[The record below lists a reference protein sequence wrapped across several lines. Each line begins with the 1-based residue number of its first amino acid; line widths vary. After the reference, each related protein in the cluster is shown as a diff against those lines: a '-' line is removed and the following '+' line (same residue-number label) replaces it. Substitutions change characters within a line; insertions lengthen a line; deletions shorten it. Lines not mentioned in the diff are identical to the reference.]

1 MYLQLA
7 AMGSTARGAAHH
19 GIDIA
24 GASFALQ
31 APHPVSA
38 CPRIS
43 GSPGAPV
50 ALRGSACRLLFK
62 HPGEVTGPRA
72 CSPSFPPGV
81 RAGPRAPPILFCPN
95 AGRAALGR
103 QAGKK
108 GPRDP
113 SRYSSS
119 LLRGTT
125 EPTLRSWDQP
135 LAADPSSPEF
145 GVCFRTAEGL
155 LPRSLSFPRP
165 KATVLGVL
173 SLAEGP
179 PRPVSLPPP
188 PWLPPSS
195 PCPPWTWL
203 SPVFTTA
210 ARKDE
215 APRAAEGQDGATI
228 VAHST

>member
-43 GSPGAPV
+43 GSPGAPA
-50 ALRGSACRLLFK
+50 ALRGCACRLLFK

-135 LAADPSSPEF
+135 LVADPSSPEF
-145 GVCFRTAEGL
+145 GVF
-155 LPRSLSFPRP
+155 
-165 KATVLGVL
+165 
-173 SLAEGP
+173 
-179 PRPVSLPPP
+179 
-188 PWLPPSS
+188 
-195 PCPPWTWL
+195 
-203 SPVFTTA
+203 
-210 ARKDE
+210 AR
-215 APRAAEGQDGATI
+215 PRASCRALFPFPAPKQPFWACFLWQR
-228 VAHST
+228 AHLGRFRCLRRLGCRLLRLARLGLGFRLFSRRQRARTRHHARQRVRMERR